1 MTDEMTLEDLI
12 FRLHL
17 IEAMLSEAFSFDLVN
32 DRDFALSEI
41 SAKAD
46 LMVGRKPRKYSPPI
60 HYDTHSKEHA

>member
-1 MTDEMTLEDLI
+1 MNEHDPTLEDLV

-17 IEAMLSEAFSFDLVN
+17 IEAMLSEAFTFDLAI

-46 LMVGRKPRKYSPPI
+46 EMAGREPRQYS
-60 HYDTHSKEHA
+60 HHKEHAL